1 MMIETEPSLQ
11 RELSQDGVLTLSLNR
26 PRKLN
31 AITAELAADLWR
43 ALEHADADV
52 AVKAVLLRGE
62 GRAFCA
68 GRDVGAPPSEAELD
82 GVQSVARAIVGC
94 RKPVVAAVH
103 GWVVG
108 AGLEWMLDADIVITA
123 RGARFRLPEASLGVF
138 VTGGLVATL
147 PAAAGLARA
156 KALILLGEEFS
167 AEQALAWGL
176 VWKVVEDNEL
186 GAVSRDI
193 AARLAGLDADVVAR
207 YKRVLKEIGLA
218 SFEEAVRHESANQ
231 RDLAHRLITPHL
243 AGHGKRSG

>member
-1 MMIETEPSLQ
+1 MTMETEPSLQ

-43 ALEHADADV
+43 ALEHADADA
-52 AVKAVLLRGE
+52 AVKVVVLRGE

-68 GRDVGAPPSEAELD
+68 GRDLSALPSETELN

-108 AGLEWMLDADIVITA
+108 AGLEWMLDADIVIAA
-123 RGARFRLPEASLGVF
+123 RGARFKLPEASLGVF

-167 AEQALAWGL
+167 AEQALGWGL

-193 AARLAGLDADVVAR
+193 AGRLAGLDADMVAR
-207 YKRVLKEIGLA
+207 YKRVLNEIGLA

-231 RDLAHRLITPHL
+231 RELAHRLITPHL
-243 AGHGKRSG
+243 Q

>member
-1 MMIETEPSLQ
+1 MMIETEPSLR

-31 AITAELAADLWR
+31 AITAALASDLWR
-43 ALEHADADV
+43 ALEHANADV

-68 GRDVGAPPSEAELD
+68 GRDVGAPPSETELD

-108 AGLEWMLDADIVITA
+108 AGLEWMLDADIVVTA
-123 RGARFRLPEASLGVF
+123 RGARFKLPEASLGVF

-167 AEQALAWGL
+167 AEQALGWGL

-186 GAVSRDI
+186 GAASRDI
-193 AARLAGLDADVVAR
+193 ARRLAGLNPDMVAR
-207 YKRVLKEIGLA
+207 YKRVLNEIGLA
-218 SFEEAVRHESANQ
+218 SFEEAVRQESAHQ
-231 RDLAHRLITPHL
+231 RELGNSRID
-243 AGHGKRSG
+243 